1 MQLLTLAAYYH
12 VQVGV
17 LNFNPYFKPPDENG
31 VPFVSKTYASDIV
44 NILYPE
50 DILASEI
57 EKSSDVRAMFITVSR
72 QKKCIMASVRHYY
85 QY

>member
-1 MQLLTLAAYYH
+1 M
-12 VQVGV
+12 
-17 LNFNPYFKPPDENG
+17 LNFNPYFKPPDEDG

-57 EKSSDVRAMFITVSR
+57 EKSSDVSAQGWVPI
-72 QKKCIMASVRHYY
+72 HYKRNSY
-85 QY
+85 Y

>member
-1 MQLLTLAAYYH
+1 M
-12 VQVGV
+12 
-17 LNFNPYFKPPDENG
+17 LNFNPYFKPPDEDG

-57 EKSSDVRAMFITVSR
+57 EKSSDVSVHIKTGRYCIT
-72 QKKCIMASVRHYY
+72 KEMALPLKEIP
-85 QY
+85 

>member
-1 MQLLTLAAYYH
+1 M
-12 VQVGV
+12 
-17 LNFNPYFKPPDENG
+17 LNFNPYFKELDEDG

-57 EKSSDVRAMFITVSR
+57 EKSSDVSVYKIGSYCITKRNGLRVR
-72 QKKCIMASVRHYY
+72 QKLVV
-85 QY
+85 